1 MEGSTLQITSHARW
15 SNMVNEKS
23 AWSVMDAA
31 RTTFPPSAT
40 TPRRASGSRGGGG
53 SSFIRRRGCCNLL
66 GLPRSTFENSA
77 PHARSA
83 ISQERQR
90 RSSWIGVRTY
100 PAQHPHSR
108 LVNQPTA
115 YFPAWK
121 QLFGT
126 ASILHLTAQL
136 FGTASILHLTAMDEQ
151 QVDAADIEEG
161 LLRLLGRCIHK
172 INRARRQEKRLNI
185 YTHAQKEPPE
195 KVKKEVRDRRAE
207 LRSSIDAVMNYEEGA
222 AVAQDAAPA
231 PDSSGE
237 DDNAQIHP
245 SLATRLE
252 EAHAAL
258 GAWRSAN
265 RVARQSGKLADIAVL
280 AIRKAAGRQKV
291 QELQTAVQGL
301 HDL

>member
-1 MEGSTLQITSHARW
+1 MQKAR
-15 SNMVNEKS
+15 K
-23 AWSVMDAA
+23 
-31 RTTFPPSAT
+31 RFK
-40 TPRRASGSRGGGG
+40 G
-53 SSFIRRRGCCNLL
+53 RRRQQLHPTKRML
-66 GLPRSTFENSA
+66 QSPRSTKEHVRELGPTRAVGHLAGAPKTKQLDRRAHVPRAAPAFE
-77 PHARSA
+77 AREPA
-83 ISQERQR
+83 NGLF
-90 RSSWIGVRTY
+90 SSLEAALLPLPCCPLRTI
-100 PAQHPHSR
+100 
-108 LVNQPTA
+108 
-115 YFPAWK
+115 K

-126 ASILHLTAQL
+126 ASILHLTAL
-136 FGTASILHLTAMDEQ
+136 FGTASILHLTASLFVLLQMDEQ

-245 SLATRLE
+245 
-252 EAHAAL
+252 AL
-258 GAWRSAN
+258 AN
-265 RVARQSGKLADIAVL
+265 RLSTAFNSLDAWKRAAVRVRQHHNSEDVGALSARKSE
-280 AIRKAAGRQKV
+280 GRQALQNLPDKLNTV
-291 QELQTAVQGL
+291 QAI
-301 HDL
+301 